1 MRRAADRTLAPARS
15 FAGIS
20 DGVRFAPR
28 ESPAHAPCR
37 HVYSHAATHH
47 RTEWLP
53 KFRGERLHRCH
64 LLRSEARTSELQSL
78 MRTSYAVFCLKN
90 TTHRPS
96 PQMPTVLTHRQS
108 TPPNT

>member
-47 RTEWLP
+47 RTEWLH
-53 KFRGERLHRCH
+53 KFRGERLHRSH
-64 LLRSEARTSELQSL
+64 LLPATSRPDDAFLATSTQQTSSKPTQHFARTGHKP
-78 MRTSYAVFCLKN
+78 V
-90 TTHRPS
+90 TT
-96 PQMPTVLTHRQS
+96 T
-108 TPPNT
+108 